1 MEKKVSSKRV
11 NRFVLLSNWGI
22 DIFLIGGYLLEY
34 LKGAKPLEYIIA
46 MLAIILVPMSAASVI
61 YIKNNRS
68 IFMKYVTL
76 IGYFILYNF
85 VLFTAPTERILVFVY
100 IFPIILCYF
109 LYFDLKLILV
119 SNIAFALVNV
129 AKIIYYIVFLGI
141 RDSFSTTDFL
151 IQFACV
157 FMYSLT
163 LIISTRLSNQFSIE
177 KLADT
182 EKEHA
187 KQESILK
194 DVLKIAAVLDKNSR
208 EVHRIVGEL
217 TNYTSIA
224 SNAVQEIEKGAAETA
239 TNIQI
244 QSGLTHDIQNLIDDT
259 SEDSNNMEQ
268 ISLNTVKAVEEG
280 FDIIEILNNKSE
292 DVSENSDS
300 AYSLMVGL
308 KNKTEEIRSISDLIS
323 GISEQTNMLSL
334 NAAIE
339 SARAGESGKG
349 FAVVAEEIRKLAAQ
363 SKESTNSIS
372 RITTELYEHS
382 DRSVEAVLK
391 LKEAN
396 NEQTALVGR
405 TMEIFRDISNK
416 MYEVK
421 ENVDRVNDKILK
433 VLNAN
438 NKLVESINEI
448 SAVSQE
454 VTASAQQA
462 SELTTQNLDKAEET
476 NQYVLE
482 LIETSEE
489 MSKYIN

>member
-1 MEKKVSSKRV
+1 MEKKVSSKRA

-22 DIFLIGGYLLEY
+22 DLFLIVGYLMEY
-34 LKGAKPLEYIIA
+34 FKGGKTLGFIIA
-46 MLAIILVPMSAASVI
+46 MMLIVLVPMTAASVI
-61 YIKNNRS
+61 YLKDNRS
-68 IFMKYVTL
+68 IYMKYVTL
-76 IGYFILYNF
+76 IGYFILYIF
-85 VLFTAPTERILVFVY
+85 VMILAAPERIIVFVY
-100 IFPIILCYF
+100 FFPIILCYF
-109 LYFDLKLILV
+109 LYFDLKLIFI
-119 SNIAFALVNV
+119 SNIAFVLINV
-129 AKIIYYIVFLGI
+129 AKIIYYITVLGMN
-141 RDSFSTTDFL
+141 DSFNMTNFL
-151 IQFACV
+151 MQFACV

-163 LIISTRLSNQFSIE
+163 LVISTNLSNQFSIE

-194 DVLKIAAVLDKNSR
+194 DVLKIAAVLDKNSK

-217 TNYTSIA
+217 TDFTSIA

-239 TNIQI
+239 SNIQI
-244 QSGLTHDIQNLIDDT
+244 QSGLTYDIQNLINDT
-259 SEDSNNMEQ
+259 SKDSSKMEQ
-268 ISLNTVKAVEEG
+268 ISVNTVKAVEEG
-280 FDIIEILNNKSE
+280 FDIIEILNNKSA

-300 AYSLMVGL
+300 AYGLMIDL
-308 KNKTEEIRSISDLIS
+308 KNKTEEIRTISDLIS
-323 GISEQTNMLSL
+323 GIAEQTNMLSL

-363 SKESTNSIS
+363 SKESINNIS

-382 DRSVEAVLK
+382 ERSVDAVLK

-396 NEQTALVGR
+396 KEQTALVGR
-405 TMEIFRDISNK
+405 TMEIFREISNK

-421 ENVDRVNDKILK
+421 ENVDRVNDKIMK

-462 SELTTQNLDKAEET
+462 SELTTQNLEKAEET

-482 LIETSEE
+482 LIETSGE
-489 MSKYIN
+489 MGKYIN

>member
-1 MEKKVSSKRV
+1 MEKKGSSKRA
-11 NRFVLLSNWGI
+11 NQFVLLSNWGL

-34 LKGAKPLEYIIA
+34 FKGAKSLAYVIA
-46 MLAIILVPMSAASVI
+46 LTAIILVPMTAASII
-61 YIKNNRS
+61 YMKDNRS
-68 IFMKYVTL
+68 SIMKYVTL
-76 IGYFILYNF
+76 TGYSILYIF
-85 VLFTAPTERILVFVY
+85 VMFTAQPERQLVFVY

-109 LYFDLKLILV
+109 LYFNLRLIYI
-119 SNIAFALVNV
+119 SNIIFTLANI
-129 AKIIYYIVFLGI
+129 AKIVYSIAVLGI
-141 RDSFSTTDFL
+141 NDSFSTTNFL

-157 FMYSLT
+157 IMYSLT
-163 LIISTRLSNQFSIE
+163 LIISTRLSNIFSIE

-194 DVLKIAAVLDKNSR
+194 DVLKIAAILDNNSR

-217 TNYTSIA
+217 TDFTSIA

-239 TNIQI
+239 SNIQM
-244 QSGLTHDIQNLIDDT
+244 QSGLTHDIQELINDT
-259 SEDSNNMEQ
+259 SKESNNMEQ
-268 ISLNTVKAVEEG
+268 ISMNTVKAVKEG
-280 FDIIEILNNKSE
+280 FDIIEVLNSKSA
-292 DVSENSDS
+292 DVNVNSDS
-300 AYSLMVGL
+300 AYSLMIDL
-308 KNKTEEIRSISDLIS
+308 KSRTEEIRSISDLIS
-323 GISEQTNMLSL
+323 GISEQTNLLSL

-363 SKESTNSIS
+363 SKESINSIS
-372 RITTELYEHS
+372 RITSELYEHS

-396 NEQTALVGR
+396 KEQSALVGR
-405 TMEIFRDISNK
+405 TLEIFRDISGK

-421 ENVDRVNDKILK
+421 DNVDRVNDKIIK
-433 VLNAN
+433 ILNAN
-438 NKLVESINEI
+438 NKIVESINEI

-462 SELTTQNLDKAEET
+462 SDLTAQNLEKAEVT
-476 NQYVLE
+476 NKYVME

-489 MSKYIN
+489 MGKYIS